1 MSFDAAEFEK
11 EVDIAIESQEVELK
25 DDSGDAEVKEKEA
38 SDGGQSD
45 AKAVEDE
52 ASVDDKDREGEG
64 GEVDGDDDGDG
75 ERSSEKEGDKEG
87 SGDSEEESSEG
98 KKEVEK
104 KGISDYAIEQ
114 AVAVGVPLGDAVAF
128 KSDESL
134 LRVVEARRLAAV
146 SIKGVGSEV
155 DKKEEAS
162 DLEDL
167 ISKIPD
173 LDPEEFTPETVAM
186 FGALKDIITQQQ
198 DSIRE
203 ISQQQT
209 AAADARLATTAEE
222 VEGWFDSEVSN
233 LGEDFAEA
241 LGTGGY
247 SSLLQG
253 SPQLAKRDEIATQV
267 LVLNAGY
274 AAIGAKTPPRA
285 EVFKIASQFVLQK
298 EFEQIKTKK
307 VTGELSKRSKQHLQ
321 RGSGKKNKSQ
331 VSPEEEIAAELDQKY
346 PTR

>member
-1 MSFDAAEFEK
+1 MSFDTAEFEK
-11 EVDIAIESQEVELK
+11 EVDIVIESQEVEIK
-25 DDSGDAEVKEKEA
+25 EEAGDAEAKEKEA
-38 SDGGQSD
+38 SDGGRSD
-45 AKAVEDE
+45 AEAVEDE
-52 ASVDDKDREGEG
+52 ASVDDKDREGKG

-114 AVAVGVPLGDAVAF
+114 AIQSGLTIAEARSFPN
-128 KSDESL
+128 DESL
-134 LRVVEARRLAAV
+134 LKIV
-146 SIKGVGSEV
+146 SITERFIERVNGVGPEV
-155 DKKEEAS
+155 DKKEEGG

-241 LGTGGY
+241 LGTSGY

-253 SPQLAKRDEIATQV
+253 SPQLAKRDEIATQI

-274 AAIGAKTPPRA
+274 AAIGAKTPSRA